1 MKNCEN
7 YMEKFFSLDKHAR
20 LPFKLSMH
28 LLFCKK
34 CRSQVRAL
42 TLAEK
47 ACASPLKNETF
58 ENDATLLSIMKQIDP
73 SYTPTEKI
81 KPVSF
86 RNWIIFG
93 ILMVVALLFISALNV
108 SATSTSLSFYF
119 YIIFACIVTVYCAL
133 FIGSNMD
140 FFIKQIDKIPPK
152 ILNKIKMDI
161 KAI

>member
-1 MKNCEN
+1 MDI
-7 YMEKFFSLDKHAR
+7 FFGLDKHSR

-47 ACASPLKNETF
+47 ACAAPLKAETF

-73 SYTPTEKI
+73 SYIPTENI

-93 ILMVVALLFISALNV
+93 ILMLVALLFISALNL

-119 YIIFACIVTVYCAL
+119 YIIFACIVTVYCAF